1 MNLEFVKQNRGLHFI
16 KKGMRVELSYGS
28 VKKQGIIKCG
38 NSSGN
43 IDVLF
48 DGEKRPENCH
58 PTWGMKYFD
67 KDGKIIAEYKGD

>member
-1 MNLEFVKQNRGLHFI
+1 MNLEFVKNQRGLHFI

-28 VKKQGIIKCG
+28 VKKKGIIKGG

-48 DGEKRPENCH
+48 VGEKRPDNCH

-67 KDGKIIAEYKGD
+67 EEGNVIAEYLGD

>member
-1 MNLEFVKQNRGLHFI
+1 MNLDYIKNQRGLHFI
-16 KKGMRVELSYGS
+16 EVGMRVELSYGTT
-28 VKKQGIIKCG
+28 KKTGIIKGG

-58 PTWGMKYFD
+58 PTWALKYFD
-67 KDGKIIAEYKGD
+67 RDGNVIAEYKE